1 MKNTK
6 YLIGILLL
14 FMTIGFAAISTS
26 LSITGKT
33 TVTTTIDDF
42 KVYFSDVKVNGVQDL
57 SLVEN
62 ETTLNFDF
70 YIEEVGTS
78 YTIDYNVTN
87 GSKYYDASL
96 SMSCTN
102 GNNYLSIV
110 NAFDTSNNLVAKQ
123 TRSGSLVMKKIKTIA
138 KDEVTSNR
146 VVCTLTASPV
156 ERTTINN
163 DEAVMPVSKY
173 AVGREIAIGD
183 EKFNII
189 SDNGDTVILL
199 AQYNIGNDNLQD
211 ATFFG
216 VFFSESN
223 GWEYEPGPKEID
235 IQTWGGDSK
244 VVLNNYVSYLEAEY
258 NIDVT
263 GDLIT
268 ISQLKELGCTM
279 TEDYS
284 FTSNSDE
291 RTCKNSPYQSW
302 LINGHDW
309 WTRSVRSIDS
319 IWYMGDKGNFTII
332 NYNSYVGVRPIITIS
347 KTDLENYI

>member
-1 MKNTK
+1 M
-6 YLIGILLL
+6 

-26 LSITGKT
+26 LSVTGKT
-33 TVTTTIDDF
+33 TVATTIDDF

-62 ETTLNFDF
+62 ETVLNFDF

-78 YTIDYNVTN
+78 FTIDYNVTN
-87 GSKYYDASL
+87 GLKYYDASL

-110 NAFDTSNNLVAKQ
+110 NTFDTSTNLVAKQ
-123 TRSGSLVMKKIKTIA
+123 TRSGSLVMKKIKSIA

-173 AVGREIAIGD
+173 AVGREITIGE

-189 SDNGDTVILL
+189 SDNGDTVSML
-199 AQYNIGNDNLQD
+199 AQYNIGEDNKQTELFNPVSFANDC
-211 ATFFG
+211 
-216 VFFSESN
+216 

-235 IQTWGGDSK
+235 IQVWGGDSK
-244 VVLNNYVSYLEAEY
+244 VVLNNYVSYLAAEY
-258 NIDVT
+258 SIDIT

-268 ISQLKELGCTM
+268 WNELRGLGCIISSNYAA
-279 TEDYS
+279 EGGSYS
-284 FTSNSDE
+284 CVD
-291 RTCKNSPYQSW
+291 SPYRGW
-302 LINGHDW
+302 LINGQDW
-309 WTRSVRSIDS
+309 WIRSAVSDG
-319 IWYMGDKGNFTII
+319 YDTVTFFTT
-332 NYNSYVGVRPIITIS
+332 YGLFYSVTVVSESAPGAGVRPIITIA
-347 KTDLENYI
+347 KTDLDNYI